1 MVNSKFHFETDS
13 CGMVSA
19 PTSDVSPVQTA
30 NKTKQLMRS
39 TIRQLVED
47 YAV

>member
-1 MVNSKFHFETDS
+1 
-13 CGMVSA
+13 MVSA

-30 NKTKQLMRS
+30 HKTQQLLKS
-39 TIRQLVED
+39 TIRWLVAD